1 MVNIKFEECSTEALC
16 SGRCTVY
23 RNVGGGPLKIEA
35 DVFSKYY
42 VIARYDVLTVVLLKI
57 QVFRVVAPCRLVS
70 NILGLLGPN
79 DEDTTIFRNVQKYIM
94 KDIT

>member
-1 MVNIKFEECSTEALC
+1 MYTAISEDPLTPE
-16 SGRCTVY
+16 
-23 RNVGGGPLKIEA
+23 GPLKIQA

-42 VIARYDVLTVVLLKI
+42 VSARYDVLTVVLLKI
-57 QVFRVVAPCRLVS
+57 QVFQVVKPCLLVN

-79 DEDTTIFRNVQKYIM
+79 DEGTTIFRNVQKCIM